1 MNRQNMTGL
10 GTIVN
15 VAAILAGCVTGLLLK
30 GGLPRRLQDTISSA
44 VGLCVVFVGITGAFK
59 GLVYMDGGGFETKDT
74 LVTVICM
81 VAGAALGEWINIEY
95 KLEQLGEWC
104 KARIPSSQ
112 VSKTFVEAF
121 VSSSLLFCVGAM
133 AIVGSLEDGLSHNH
147 NTLFTKAVMDGVLSI
162 VFTAALGIGTV
173 FSIVPVAIYQGS
185 MTLLAGV
192 VRPFLTE
199 LMIGRISC
207 IGSILIFGLGLN
219 LVLGS
224 RIKVGNLLPAV
235 FLPVIACLMGF

>member
-1 MNRQNMTGL
+1 MTGL

-15 VAAILAGCVTGLLLK
+15 VAAILAGCMVGLFLK
-30 GGLPRRLQDTISSA
+30 GGLPRRLQDTISGA
-44 VGLCVVFVGITGAFK
+44 VGLCVVFVGITGALK
-59 GLVYMDGGGFETKDT
+59 GLMSVQGTGFETRDT

-81 VAGAALGEWINIEY
+81 VVGAALGEWINIEA

-104 KARIPSSQ
+104 RSRIPAGQ
-112 VSKTFVEAF
+112 VSGTFVEAF

-133 AIVGSLEDGLSHNH
+133 AIVGSLEDGLNH
-147 NTLFTKAVMDGVLSI
+147 SYNTLFTKAVLDGVLSI

-173 FSIVPVAIYQGS
+173 FSIFPVGIYQGG

-192 VRPFLTE
+192 VKPYLTDA
-199 LMIGRISC
+199 MISRMSC
-207 IGSILIFGLGLN
+207 MGSILMFGLGLN

-224 RIKVGNLLPAV
+224 KLKIGNFLPAV
-235 FLPVIACLMGF
+235 FLPVLVCLLGF